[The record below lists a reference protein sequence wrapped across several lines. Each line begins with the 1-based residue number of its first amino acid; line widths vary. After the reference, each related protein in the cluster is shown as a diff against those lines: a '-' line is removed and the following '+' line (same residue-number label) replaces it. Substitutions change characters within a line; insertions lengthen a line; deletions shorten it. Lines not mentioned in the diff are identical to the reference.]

1 MTERTIYLDPDRRDP
16 GSRKI
21 SVRAHRWYA
30 TVELDRDGYADALT
44 WRGDPPDLP
53 AAYTEAIARMQNTSV
68 DRLRY
73 DGYLGML
80 SWGDG
85 PRWVSLTVPFAQVE
99 AAVEALCSAELN
111 HDYSGLHALADRLA
125 LPIEDW
131 LAPGERELV
140 RGVDFSAPPGVFL
153 RFLRGKAKRHGVRLN
168 GRATLGSVWIRP
180 TLPLAEKQKRELL
193 PEQHPGW
200 VDRWT
205 GYVEPEDAPER
216 PWVGG
221 RGQNL
226 SHRAAP
232 VQFRHVQAPSGSKC
246 PCGMTLRAPEDGG
259 NEHAT
264 HHAMWA
270 IGVRAPKNLD
280 WWGDLAVV
288 TTESPI
294 AWRKLTYQV
303 GRMPQRE
310 NGYDVNSWSHLR
322 EPEQT
327 PDNVRAYLLQANGY
341 VIGYLAT
348 HDVSEHRR
356 WDLLDESEYG
366 DQDDSLR
373 PCIDL
378 IWVADSYRRKGVG
391 TTLVQTLAD
400 GSGYQVT
407 DVSWSTPVSDA
418 GRHLARRI
426 SPEGIWVS

>member
-16 GSRKI
+16 SSRRI
-21 SVRAHRWYA
+21 TVRPHRWYA
-30 TVELDRDGYADALT
+30 MVELNRDGT
-44 WRGDPPDLP
+44 RRGGSPDLP
-53 AAYTEAIARMQNTSV
+53 TAYMEGVTHAQRTSF
-68 DRLRY
+68 DHIRY
-73 DGYLGML
+73 DGYLGTL
-80 SWGDG
+80 SCSSG
-85 PRWVSLTVPFAQVE
+85 PSWIGLPVPFAQIE
-99 AAVEALCSAELN
+99 SAVEALSDAELN
-111 HDYSGLHALADRLA
+111 QDYSGLHALADRLA

-140 RGVDFSAPPGVFL
+140 RGVNFFAPPGVFL

-168 GRATLGSVWIRP
+168 GRATAGSVWVRP
-180 TLPLAEKQKRELL
+180 TLPFIEKHKRELF

-205 GYVEPEDAPER
+205 GYVEPEDAPYR

-226 SHRAAP
+226 SHHAAP
-232 VQFRHVQAPSGSKC
+232 VQFQHVQTPSDSKC

-259 NEHAT
+259 NEHAA
-264 HHAMWA
+264 HHATWA
-270 IGVRAPKNLD
+270 IGVRVPKNLD

-310 NGYDVNSWSHLR
+310 NGYDANSWSHLG
-322 EPEQT
+322 EPTQT
-327 PDNVRAYLLQANGY
+327 PDRVRAYLLQANGY

-348 HDVSEHRR
+348 HDVRR
-356 WDLLDESEYG
+356 HHHWDLLDDSENG
-366 DQDDSLR
+366 DQDDTLR

-391 TTLVQTLAD
+391 ATLVHTLAND
-400 GSGYQVT
+400 SGCEIT
-407 DVSWSTPVSDA
+407 DVSWSTPVSGA
-418 GRHLARRI
+418 GLRLARRI
-426 SPEGIWVS
+426 SPEGIWIS

>member
-1 MTERTIYLDPDRRDP
+1 MTERTIFLDPDRRNP
-16 GSRKI
+16 SSRRI
-21 SVRAHRWYA
+21 NIRAHRWYA
-30 TVELDRDGYADALT
+30 TVELDRDGYVDALT
-44 WRGDPPDLP
+44 WRGDSPELP
-53 AAYTEAIARMQNTSV
+53 AAYTEALTRAQNTYV

-73 DGYLGML
+73 DGYRGML
-80 SWGDG
+80 SWGSG
-85 PRWVSLTVPFAQVE
+85 PNLVSLTVPFAQVE
-99 AAVEALCSAELN
+99 QAVEALCGAELN

-140 RGVDFSAPPGVFL
+140 RGIDFSTPPGVFL
-153 RFLRGKAKRHGVRLN
+153 RFLRAKAKRHGVRLN
-168 GRATLGSVWIRP
+168 GRATPGSVWVRP
-180 TLPLAEKQKRELL
+180 TLPLAEKQMRELF

-205 GYVEPEDAPER
+205 GYVEPEDAPYR

-226 SHRAAP
+226 SYRAAP
-232 VQFRHVQAPSGSKC
+232 VQFQHVQTPGGSKC
-246 PCGMTLRAPEDGG
+246 PCGMTLQAPEDGG
-259 NEHAT
+259 NEHAA

-270 IGVRAPKNLD
+270 IGVRAPKNLE

-294 AWRKLTYQV
+294 AWRKLTYRV

-310 NGYDVNSWSHLR
+310 NGYDANSWSHLG

-348 HDVSEHRR
+348 HDVSQHRH
-356 WDLLDESEYG
+356 WDLLDGSKYG
-366 DQDDSLR
+366 DQDDTLR

-391 TTLVQTLAD
+391 ATLVQTLAND
-400 GSGYQVT
+400 SGCEAT

-418 GRHLARRI
+418 GRRLARRI
-426 SPEGIWVS
+426 SPEGIWIS